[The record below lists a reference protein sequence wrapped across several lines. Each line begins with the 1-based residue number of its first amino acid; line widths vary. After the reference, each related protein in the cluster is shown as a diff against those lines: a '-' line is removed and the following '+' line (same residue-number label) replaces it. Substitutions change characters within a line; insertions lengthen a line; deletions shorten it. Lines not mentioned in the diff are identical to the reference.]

1 MADNTISLF
10 KLRNKL
16 DAFKLDR
23 FTYSLTD
30 NNSLKLIE
38 TPDPK
43 YVDPIFRY
51 KVQVSKDL
59 LLMTLQSYSYL
70 PQERLERP
78 H

>member
-43 YVDPIFRY
+43 YFDTKFKYRRIFF
-51 KVQVSKDL
+51 
-59 LLMTLQSYSYL
+59 
-70 PQERLERP
+70 
-78 H
+78 

>member
-30 NNSLKLIE
+30 NNSLKLIK

-43 YVDPIFRY
+43 YVDPIFSMGR
-51 KVQVSKDL
+51 KTKCTMAVRWNECVNA
-59 LLMTLQSYSYL
+59 
-70 PQERLERP
+70 
-78 H
+78 